1 MFIIFTE
8 RSVGMKGGTYILVV
22 FGILIAKC
30 MGFLRDIIFASS
42 FGASYLTDMY
52 FQIFGIASLVFTG
65 IGGSLSTLIIKNLNK
80 PAFSDF
86 DKKQSYV
93 SGFITKTALVTLVST
108 LILYIFSGALV
119 KILLPGIN
127 DDMYRDALKIMY
139 IMLPSCVFVIIA
151 YIMSGVLQNSK
162 VFFITSV
169 MSLPYNVII
178 ILSLFI
184 KNVNIYTVSIAT
196 TIGWFLHIVV
206 LMPAFYHRGY
216 RLFGSPKKLL
226 SVKNKNREVLYIF
239 IGSMMFQL
247 CFIIDKAAVSFDMG
261 MASTV
266 NYATNL
272 FITISSVFVVAMS
285 NVSYPSICR
294 HYEDNNIEF
303 VKKVL
308 EYIIT
313 VLFAIF
319 IPFILT
325 VSLFGEEIIAVLYQ
339 RGEFNA
345 QLTKTTAALFAIY
358 SLGIFGCQE
367 LFNKVLYLA
376 SKYKFTVCST
386 LLIVISKPI
395 INIFAMKLGGV
406 MAVSATTT
414 ILFLLY
420 AAGVCIAIYKVLGN
434 YFSRTLLLNILK
446 IFIASLGAF
455 LAYLLL
461 SPLNLPGGNL
471 NFVITLSAC
480 AFVYAV
486 VLLGTGLVKYIL
498 KSKDFLGENIADGSE
513 KK

>member
-1 MFIIFTE
+1 MFIILTE
-8 RSVGMKGGTYILVV
+8 RGVGMKGGTYILVV

-30 MGFLRDIIFASS
+30 MGFLRDIVFASS

-65 IGGSLSTLIIKNLNK
+65 IGGALSTLLIKNLNK
-80 PAFSDF
+80 PALSDF
-86 DKKQSYV
+86 KKRQGYV
-93 SGFITKTALVTLVST
+93 SGFITKTTFITLVAT
-108 LILYIFSGALV
+108 LVLYIFSGALV
-119 KILLPGIN
+119 KILLPGIS
-127 DDMYRDALKIMY
+127 DDMYKDALKIMY
-139 IMLPSCVFVIIA
+139 IMLPSCVFVIVA

-162 VFFITSV
+162 VFFITSI
-169 MSLPYNVII
+169 MSLPYNVTI

-184 KNVNIYTVSIAT
+184 KNVSIYTVSIAT
-196 TIGWFLHIVV
+196 TIGWFLHIVI
-206 LMPAFYHRGY
+206 LMPAFYRNGY
-216 RLFGSPKKLL
+216 RLFGNPKNLFA
-226 SVKNKNREVLYIF
+226 VKDKNREILYIF

-247 CFIIDKAAVSFDMG
+247 CFMIDKAAVSFDSG

-294 HYEDNNIEF
+294 HYENNNIEF

-339 RGEFNA
+339 RGEFDA
-345 QLTKTTAALFAIY
+345 SLTKTTATLFAIY
-358 SLGIFGCQE
+358 SLGIFGYVCQE
-367 LFNKVLYLA
+367 LFNKLLYLA

-386 LLIVISKPI
+386 LIIILSKPI
-395 INIFAMKLGGV
+395 INVLAMKVGGV
-406 MAVSATTT
+406 IAVSLSTT

-420 AAGVCIAIYKVLGN
+420 AIGVSVAIYKVLGN

-446 IFIASLGAF
+446 IFMASLGAF

-461 SPLNLPGGNL
+461 SPLISPGKSL
-471 NFVITLSAC
+471 KFVIPLSAC

-486 VLLGTGLVKYIL
+486 VLLATGLIKYIL
-498 KSKDFLGENIADGSE
+498 KSKDFSDGSDT
-513 KK
+513 K